1 MEAGTAVPLRE
12 FKARGWYVDDLV
24 LTPVD
29 QMSYNSRER
38 RAVCA
43 AARDSLAQRIA
54 EYKPQAIVVLQRSIG
69 VDVAAA
75 VAMAGS
81 DAKVYHV
88 RFPGNGQ
95 QGNFKKDM
103 EAILPLLP

>member
-1 MEAGTAVPLRE
+1 VPLRE

-38 RAVCA
+38 KAACA

-54 EYKPQAIVVLQRSIG
+54 EYKPASDCCAPTVHQRRCCC
-69 VDVAAA
+69 
-75 VAMAGS
+75 GS
-81 DAKVYHV
+81 
-88 RFPGNGQ
+88 GNGC
-95 QGNFKKDM
+95 
-103 EAILPLLP
+103 